1 MEHSREADEC
11 RHPNIEP
18 HGDPLQPRR
27 EGDGINRFA
36 FQNIRGTNIAKGV
49 EIPDEID
56 AMERLGINVQGYAET
71 NTPWTPGNKWRYSHM
86 MGLRF
91 RGSLTYYSSAP
102 SAVAREYQPGGTVLT
117 INGHTTGRLVDHG
130 EDELGRFC

>member
-1 MEHSREADEC
+1 MTGDSTRRPTWRQSRLVEHSREADEC

-36 FQNIRGTNIAKGV
+36 FQNIRGTDIAKGV

-56 AMERLGINVQGYAET
+56 TFCNVRAAYVLKSEAVNSISLSPGLQRVPVRFYVRVAAFVRL
-71 NTPWTPGNKWRYSHM
+71 PR
-86 MGLRF
+86 
-91 RGSLTYYSSAP
+91 
-102 SAVAREYQPGGTVLT
+102 VL
-117 INGHTTGRLVDHG
+117 HEPALSPR
-130 EDELGRFC
+130 RAS